1 MKNKILVSFILFV
14 GFTLQM
20 DAQRDFRGSCHPNK
34 KERIKDGIK
43 SGELTRPEVRP
54 LAHQNR
60 NLNRAK
66 KHALADGKITKAEKR
81 QLRKLKKQQN
91 RNLYHQ
97 KHDGQRRRF

>member
-43 SGELTRPEVRP
+43 SGVKTKIFIERRNMHSLMVRSP
-54 LAHQNR
+54 KQ
-60 NLNRAK
+60 K
-66 KHALADGKITKAEKR
+66 KD
-81 QLRKLKKQQN
+81 N
-91 RNLYHQ
+91 
-97 KHDGQRRRF
+97 